1 MTSFG
6 CRIFTEVISSLEWDS
21 DIKKNEIRPFTATWM
36 DLEMVILGGV
46 SQAEKRQ
53 ISYKVTYM
61 WNLFL
66 IDFNLFLTDT
76 NELYKI
82 ETDTNVEN
90 KCIVTKVET

>member
-6 CRIFTEVISSLEWDS
+6 CRIFTEVIRSLEWDS
-21 DIKKNEIRPFTATWM
+21 DIKKNEIRPFAATWM

>member
-1 MTSFG
+1 
-6 CRIFTEVISSLEWDS
+6 
-21 DIKKNEIRPFTATWM
+21 
-36 DLEMVILGGV
+36 
-46 SQAEKRQ
+46 
-53 ISYKVTYM
+53 M
-61 WNLFL
+61 WNLLL